1 MELVIYTPQEGDFIR
16 EISFNHEEIMQE
28 LAVRL
33 EKYNGL
39 VYSERNIKDAKADRA
54 TLNKFKEA
62 IEARRKEIKKQ
73 CLEPYN
79 DFEAKVKEIVAM
91 IDKPI
96 LAIDTQVKAYEQIK
110 KDEKLE
116 GIKAFYTDKV
126 GDLDKLIP
134 FDKVYNPKWM
144 NATYKEKDIQQ
155 EIQDLFIK
163 VEDDLKAITEL
174 QTEYELQIKDVYL
187 KNFDLTAALQE
198 KKRLEE
204 QAAKL
209 AEHKRL
215 QEEKARQRQAQ
226 ADEVKQCAMA
236 PASTPEPPPEPEAPE
251 PSREVLTPT
260 IEPEKLHEIEFRVR
274 ATIPQLKALKQFFV
288 DNEIIFERVND

>member
-1 MELVIYTPQEGDFIR
+1 
-16 EISFNHEEIMQE
+16 
-28 LAVRL
+28 
-33 EKYNGL
+33 
-39 VYSERNIKDAKADRA
+39 
-54 TLNKFKEA
+54 
-62 IEARRKEIKKQ
+62 
-73 CLEPYN
+73 
-79 DFEAKVKEIVAM
+79 M

-96 LAIDTQVKAYEQIK
+96 LAIDTHVKAYEQIK

-134 FDKVYNPKWM
+134 FDKVNNPKWM

-163 VEDDLKAITEL
+163 VEDDLKVITEL

>member
-1 MELVIYTPQEGDFIR
+1 MELVIYTPQEGDFIK
-16 EISFNHEEIMQE
+16 EISFNHAEIMQE
-28 LAVRL
+28 LAIRL

-62 IEARRKEIKKQ
+62 IETRRKEIKKQ

-79 DFEAKVKEIVAM
+79 AFEAKVKEIVAM

>member
-1 MELVIYTPQEGDFIR
+1 MELVIYTPQEGDFIK
-16 EISFNHEEIMQE
+16 EISFNHAEIMQE
-28 LAVRL
+28 LAIRL

-62 IEARRKEIKKQ
+62 IETRRKEIKKQ

-96 LAIDTQVKAYEQIK
+96 LAIDTQVKRYEQIK

-116 GIKAFYTDKV
+116 GIKAFFADKV

>member
-1 MELVIYTPQEGDFIR
+1 MELVIYTPQEGDFIK

-62 IEARRKEIKKQ
+62 IETRRKEIKKQ

-79 DFEAKVKEIVAM
+79 AFEAKVKEIVAM

-96 LAIDTQVKAYEQIK
+96 LAIDTQVKEYEQIK

-116 GIKAFYTDKV
+116 RIKAFFADKV